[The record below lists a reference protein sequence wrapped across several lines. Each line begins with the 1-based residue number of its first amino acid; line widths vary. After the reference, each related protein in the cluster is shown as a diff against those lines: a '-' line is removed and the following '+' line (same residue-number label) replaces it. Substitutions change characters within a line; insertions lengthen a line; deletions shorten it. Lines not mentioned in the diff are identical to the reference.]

1 MSVVTLLRDSAM
13 KQYRYPIWLAAA
25 SALSLIAATEV
36 PQGEPNRL
44 IHESSPYLRLHAYN
58 PVDWFPW
65 GEEAFE
71 KARKEG
77 KPIFLSIGYTTC
89 YWCHVMEREVFS
101 NPKIADLMNRWF
113 VSVKVDRE
121 ERPELDEIYMTT
133 TQMLTGHGGWP
144 NSVFLTPELEPF
156 FAGTYF
162 PPEDQQGRPGFA
174 TILEGL
180 HRAWLEQRPQV
191 ESRARKIATSVR
203 SAMSGAEMPGNLI
216 SEPAVAE
223 VVRSVQDRFDPEFG
237 GFGEG
242 PKFPTPASLF
252 LLWDTAERG
261 DTGARSMVID
271 TLAAMGR
278 GAIFDHLDGG
288 FHRYTLDREWRV
300 PHFEK
305 MLYDNALLGELLAA
319 VASETGDPFL
329 ARLARTSFDFLLD
342 TMRLPNGAFK
352 SAIDAETDGVEGAF
366 YLWTAQEVESAL
378 ADSEL
383 NLFAPIFGL
392 DGAPNFEGDRHTLFL
407 TDSYSAHAQR
417 LGLSETEL
425 LARLDP
431 LLARLASIRKQR
443 PFPIVDDKV
452 LCDWNGMTIGA
463 FARASHLLG
472 IDEYRE
478 AAIRATSF
486 LLTMQDD
493 LGVQL
498 HVWREG
504 QGKIPAFLDD
514 YAFLI
519 RGLLI
524 LYEVTETQRWLD
536 EAVRLTA
543 EMEERLAAP
552 GGGYFQSGPD
562 PELLVRPVSAFD
574 GAIPSGNGIAILNL
588 IQLGN
593 LTGKPIYGA
602 RAERALKAFSTDLQR
617 APSATATIALAAR
630 TWKGSG
636 SAVDDPDAVDHLAQ
650 SVVSAVLEPGG
661 SVQQEGWR
669 EFIVKLEIREGWHIN
684 ANPASL
690 EFLIPTRVT
699 GPVRKVRYPPGDPLR
714 FAFVDERLQVYS
726 SRVAIRGEVDEKTG
740 SLELS
745 YQACDERRCL
755 PPVSR
760 DLTFERPEDAQ

>member
-1 MSVVTLLRDSAM
+1 M
-13 KQYRYPIWLAAA
+13 KRYRYPIWLAAA
-25 SALSLIAATEV
+25 SALSLVAATEV

-44 IHESSPYLRLHAYN
+44 IHESSPYLRLHANN

-101 NPKIADLMNRWF
+101 NPEIADLMNRWF

-191 ESRARKIATSVR
+191 ESRARKIATRVR
-203 SAMSGAEMPGNLI
+203 SAMSGAEVPGTMI
-216 SEPAVAE
+216 SEPAIAE
-223 VVRSVQDRFDPEFG
+223 VVRSVQDRFDPQFG

-242 PKFPTPASLF
+242 PKFPTPSSLF
-252 LLWDTAERG
+252 LLWDAAERG
-261 DTGARSMVID
+261 DTGARSMVVD
-271 TLAAMGR
+271 TLSAMGR

-305 MLYDNALLGELLAA
+305 MLYDNALLGELLAV

-329 ARLARTSFDFLLD
+329 ARLARTSLDFLLD
-342 TMRLPNGAFK
+342 TMQLPNGAFK

-366 YLWTAQEVESAL
+366 YVWTLEEIEAAL
-378 ADSEL
+378 AESEM

-392 DGAPNFEGDRHTLFL
+392 DRDPNFEGDRHTLFL

-463 FARASHLLG
+463 FARAGHLFG
-472 IDEYRE
+472 IDEYKE
-478 AAIRATSF
+478 AAIRAASF
-486 LLTMQDD
+486 LLTMKDD

-498 HVWREG
+498 HVWRDG

-524 LYEVTETQRWLD
+524 LHEVTETQRWLD
-536 EAVRLTA
+536 EAVRLTT

-562 PELLVRPVSAFD
+562 PALLVRPVSAFD
-574 GAIPSGNGIAILNL
+574 GAIPSGSGIAILNL
-588 IQLGN
+588 IRLGG

-602 RAERALKAFSTDLQR
+602 RAERALKAFSADLQR
-617 APSATATIALAAR
+617 APSAAATIALAAQ
-630 TWKGSG
+630 TWPVSG
-636 SAVDDPDAVDHLAQ
+636 PAAGNPDAIDELAQ
-650 SVVSAVLEPGG
+650 SVVLATLVPGG
-661 SVQQEGWR
+661 SVQQKGWR
-669 EFIVKLEIREGWHIN
+669 EFIVKLEIREGWHVN

-690 EFLIPTRVT
+690 DFLIPTQIT
-699 GPVRKVRYPPGDPLR
+699 GPVRKIRYPPGEPLR
-714 FAFVDERLQVYS
+714 FAFADEQLRVYS
-726 SRVAIRGEVDEKTG
+726 SEAVIRGELDEKTA
-740 SLELS
+740 SLDLT

-755 PPVSR
+755 PPVIR
-760 DLTFERPEDAQ
+760 ILTFE